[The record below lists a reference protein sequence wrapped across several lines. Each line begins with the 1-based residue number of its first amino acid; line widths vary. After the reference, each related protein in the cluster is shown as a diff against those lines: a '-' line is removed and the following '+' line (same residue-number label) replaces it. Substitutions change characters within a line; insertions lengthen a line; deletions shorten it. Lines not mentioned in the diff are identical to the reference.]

1 MSGMNRKV
9 KELKAATLLE
19 ALSHAQTWMKENAPS
34 DICWFRG
41 IKDASLPLMPGAYW
55 RKDYDELGNLLEFS
69 QEGRAFADIGEVDD
83 WKTYYLAQHNGVPTR
98 LLDWTEN
105 FITAL
110 FFATDGWSGSTTPCV
125 WIIQPSCINQLSLG
139 WAGLISP
146 ERNLELNAWMPSAIA
161 AGSQKVTSKD
171 GKWVY
176 DSANPIALYPRK
188 NNARLIAQQG
198 TFTVHGTKRIALDSW
213 ITEKAP
219 TSHHRLICKIVFS
232 RKLKSATVMAELA
245 DLGLRRS
252 TIYPDLQNFVLE
264 MKERQ
269 GW

>member
-1 MSGMNRKV
+1 
-9 KELKAATLLE
+9 
-19 ALSHAQTWMKENAPS
+19 
-34 DICWFRG
+34 
-41 IKDASLPLMPGAYW
+41 
-55 RKDYDELGNLLEFS
+55 
-69 QEGRAFADIGEVDD
+69 
-83 WKTYYLAQHNGVPTR
+83 
-98 LLDWTEN
+98 
-105 FITAL
+105 
-110 FFATDGWSGSTTPCV
+110 
-125 WIIQPSCINQLSLG
+125 
-139 WAGLISP
+139 
-146 ERNLELNAWMPSAIA
+146 
-161 AGSQKVTSKD
+161 
-171 GKWVY
+171 VY

-198 TFTVHGTKRIALDSW
+198 TFTVHGTLRVALDSW

-232 RKLKSATVMAELA
+232 RKLKSDTVMAELA